1 MSCVPPICPIRA
13 GLVRD
18 FDAAFHT
25 IEPHGHSMREG
36 VSRCLTAIFRIIVPE
51 YAQSLYDGGRC
62 ESRSEEH
69 TSELQ
74 SLMRI
79 SYAVFCLKKKK
90 RTNLYNIQKQ
100 SPYNILQYIEQH
112 ILRSRDTTKI
122 TQHKHTNI
130 THKYIN
136 NNSILNT

>member
-62 ESRSEEH
+62 ERLEPISADGVPARNAKIAGDSECRSEEH

-74 SLMRI
+74 SQMRI
-79 SYAVFCLKKKK
+79 
-90 RTNLYNIQKQ
+90 
-100 SPYNILQYIEQH
+100 
-112 ILRSRDTTKI
+112 
-122 TQHKHTNI
+122 
-130 THKYIN
+130 
-136 NNSILNT
+136 

>member
-36 VSRCLTAIFRIIVPE
+36 VSRCLPAIFRIIVPE

-62 ESRSEEH
+62 ESLEPISADGGPARNAKIAGDSECSFYSFGNAHLRSKEH

-79 SYAVFCLKKKK
+79 S
-90 RTNLYNIQKQ
+90 
-100 SPYNILQYIEQH
+100 
-112 ILRSRDTTKI
+112 TT
-122 TQHKHTNI
+122 
-130 THKYIN
+130 
-136 NNSILNT
+136 

>member
-36 VSRCLTAIFRIIVPE
+36 VSRCLTAIFRLIVPE

-62 ESRSEEH
+62 ERLAPIRADGGPARNAQIAGDSEYRLYIFGNAPFLRWRSKFQLTEP
-69 TSELQ
+69 T
-74 SLMRI
+74 
-79 SYAVFCLKKKK
+79 K
-90 RTNLYNIQKQ
+90 RV
-100 SPYNILQYIEQH
+100 E
-112 ILRSRDTTKI
+112 
-122 TQHKHTNI
+122 
-130 THKYIN
+130 
-136 NNSILNT
+136 

>member
-62 ESRSEEH
+62 ESLEPISAAGGPARNAKIAGDRKSVVEGK
-69 TSELQ
+69 SGSVRVGLGGR
-74 SLMRI
+74 RI
-79 SYAVFCLKKKK
+79 IKKKK
-90 RTNLYNIQKQ
+90 
-100 SPYNILQYIEQH
+100 
-112 ILRSRDTTKI
+112 
-122 TQHKHTNI
+122 
-130 THKYIN
+130 
-136 NNSILNT
+136 

>member
-25 IEPHGHSMREG
+25 IEPHGHSMRAG

-62 ESRSEEH
+62 ESLEPISADGGPARNAKIAGDSDGGFSSFGIAH
-69 TSELQ
+69 FLRCR
-74 SLMRI
+74 RI
-79 SYAVFCLKKKK
+79 VTFAANLK
-90 RTNLYNIQKQ
+90 
-100 SPYNILQYIEQH
+100 
-112 ILRSRDTTKI
+112 TTRP
-122 TQHKHTNI
+122 
-130 THKYIN
+130 
-136 NNSILNT
+136 

>member
-25 IEPHGHSMREG
+25 IEPHGYSMREG

-62 ESRSEEH
+62 ESLEPISADGGPARNRSEEH
-69 TSELQ
+69 TYELQ

-79 SYAVFCLKKKK
+79 SYALCFSKNKK
-90 RTNLYNIQKQ
+90 T
-100 SPYNILQYIEQH
+100 
-112 ILRSRDTTKI
+112 
-122 TQHKHTNI
+122 
-130 THKYIN
+130 
-136 NNSILNT
+136 

>member
-13 GLVRD
+13 GLFRD

-36 VSRCLTAIFRIIVPE
+36 VSRCLTAIFRTIVPE

-62 ESRSEEH
+62 ESLEPIRADGGPARDAKIAGERSEEH

-74 SLMRI
+74 SLMRS
-79 SYAVFCLKKKK
+79 SYAVFRLKK
-90 RTNLYNIQKQ
+90 
-100 SPYNILQYIEQH
+100 
-112 ILRSRDTTKI
+112 TTH
-122 TQHKHTNI
+122 TQRHT
-130 THKYIN
+130 Y
-136 NNSILNT
+136 